1 MVPAHGN
8 VGEVGPRDQH
18 IAEAGVE
25 GKSPLQHGI
34 LKVGACHHSG
44 VQGGF
49 AQVGAAEVGILQLGA
64 VEAGSPQI
72 RPGQVGFAQVAE
84 VEGGP
89 PQVLVGIVGTDQHLF
104 GHIHRGVGRSRHQ
117 PLACEHHQRDQYGR
131 EASAHDRNHHR
142 RTLEPF
148 QGGMV

>member
-1 MVPAHGN
+1 MS
-8 VGEVGPRDQH
+8 DQ
-18 IAEAGVE
+18 AVVEMEGVALDFPV
-25 GKSPLQHGI
+25 KSSGYLL
-34 LKVGACHHSG
+34 LKELLTRRTKDKIHSKYYRALDDITLSINKG
-44 VQGGF
+44 DV
-49 AQVGAAEVGILQLGA
+49 
-64 VEAGSPQI
+64 
-72 RPGQVGFAQVAE
+72 
-84 VEGGP
+84 
-89 PQVLVGIVGTDQHLF
+89 VGIVGPNQHLF